1 LKGDDWT
8 CDENDVWRLTDF
20 AFSVGDRFCV
30 RSKSAQVVMG
40 HHESNVLWAAVF
52 PDQPGEIVKA
62 DAGQGEHITS
72 LWLRFH
78 PARLGEIFPPPTVKE
93 QWSKEEIGDAKRL
106 AAHKMRSCWQ
116 SNGQPMVPE
125 KGIVTVDLET
135 REGPRRFF
143 SIDTAK
149 SIATYT
155 DVFSTRPV
163 PVAKNL
169 DQERAL
175 CVFDT
180 VWSAFDREYAMFV
193 VKPAVDWPKLRDEF
207 RARVPAVKDNLK
219 LADLLAEMLGH
230 LKDLHVGVRVGDLD
244 VSVYQRARPL
254 NANRLALPSLLGPV
268 TIAGHDLSWCIT
280 DDRIGYIAID
290 RLAAIFQRSARENGA
305 DSRTHYRSS
314 LQRWRER
321 APGIRDCR
329 NIPGPGT
336 CLCEVAVPK
345 WPATHRP

>member
-1 LKGDDWT
+1 
-8 CDENDVWRLTDF
+8 
-20 AFSVGDRFCV
+20 
-30 RSKSAQVVMG
+30 
-40 HHESNVLWAAVF
+40 
-52 PDQPGEIVKA
+52 
-62 DAGQGEHITS
+62 
-72 LWLRFH
+72 
-78 PARLGEIFPPPTVKE
+78 
-93 QWSKEEIGDAKRL
+93 
-106 AAHKMRSCWQ
+106 
-116 SNGQPMVPE
+116 MVPE

-169 DQERAL
+169 DQETAL
-175 CVFDT
+175 RVFDT
-180 VWSAFDREYAMFV
+180 VWSAFDREYAMFA
-193 VKPAVDWPKLRDEF
+193 VKPEVDWPKLRDKF

-290 RLAAIFQRSARENGA
+290 RLADPELPRFFNEALEKMEQTRGLIIDLRYNGGGSEPLGLEIA
-305 DSRTHYRSS
+305 GSFLDQERVYAKSQYR
-314 LQRWRER
+314 
-321 APGIRDCR
+321 
-329 NIPGPGT
+329 NGPRHT
-336 CLCEVAVPK
+336 DLDVPK
-345 WPATHRP
+345 SRICRPKDPWHYVAPVIVLQGQRTMSSAEALVLMLSHRD